1 MRKTNFLSSLGAQL
15 ALAAVVLTSSMFTSC
30 SKEDLTAT
38 FKPGPAEVTLNV
50 EVIDALSKLDKT
62 NEATITVSNA
72 EFKVND
78 TAEFPHGVS
87 DQTITV
93 TATLNNGTAS
103 AEVKINKTKVGG
115 EAEYFVK
122 LVIADGLEI
131 VTEAGTSE
139 PKTIYASEFNHSHI
153 GHDGIYTH
161 EGITGWF
168 TNATDYL
175 IPFKFDYQV
184 IKNKYLNLSEISY
197 SSWANNLDQVQK
209 DGIIAA
215 YDAIKDAAAEV
226 ETKTLEG
233 KISAWSYFTMYA
245 TYTTTDYTCTAKT
258 INSNDVAATFTYKA
272 ANSTVAEYKE
282 IAHPSHAGHYQH
294 GHGHGGASNA
304 GGGIVLPE

>member
-1 MRKTNFLSSLGAQL
+1 MKKTFFLKGVAALVL
-15 ALAAVVLTSSMFTSC
+15 AGCMFTSC
-30 SKEDLTAT
+30 EKEDLNAT

-72 EFKVND
+72 EFKVN
-78 TAEFPHGVS
+78 TPSVFPLGVS
-87 DQTITV
+87 AQTITV

-103 AEVKINKTKVGG
+103 SEVEINKTKVGG
-115 EAEYFVK
+115 EAEYYVK

-131 VTEAGTSE
+131 VTEKGSSSSE
-139 PKTIYASEFNHSHI
+139 TIYASNFNHGHI
-153 GHDGIYTH
+153 GHDANH
-161 EGITGWF
+161 SHDGITGWF

-184 IKNKYLNLSEISY
+184 IKNKYTNVSDITY
-197 SSWANNLDQVQK
+197 SSWSSNLDQVQK

-215 YDAIKDAAAEV
+215 HSAIKDATPEV
-226 ETKTLEG
+226 ETQTLEG
-233 KISAWSYFTMYA
+233 KISAWAYFTMYA

-272 ANSTVAEYKE
+272 ANSTVAEYTE

-294 GHGHGGASNA
+294 GHGHSGASNA